1 MMTIQ
6 DIQSALRDRR
16 IGMVAA
22 ATGLHYNTIK
32 QVRDN
37 PHANPSY
44 RVLRLLSEY
53 LLGAQDNG

>member
-1 MMTIQ
+1 MMTIK
-6 DIQSALRDRR
+6 DIQFALRDRR
-16 IGMVAA
+16 ISMVAA

-53 LLGAQDNG
+53 LLGAQNNG

>member
-1 MMTIQ
+1 MMTIK
-6 DIQSALRDRR
+6 DIQFALRDRR
-16 IGMVAA
+16 ISMVAA

-53 LLGAQDNG
+53 LLGAKQDG